1 MELHFI
7 ITVSA
12 VVEGW
17 TASGSHELC
26 SLASAC
32 LKIYNMFITSSL
44 SWYHKQV
51 NNCYSKDN
59 NKPKYLSTKYGG
71 KWAVIAVQCACNTAI
86 QVPWKYTVYLNCRKL
101 SPPSFSWNCRE
112 VLKWVAQSWIL
123 SLLSLYHHLCIIVLC
138 DCQCAKWPHMKGIVF
153 FQYAHMFSASLLQI
167 DHYLL

>member
-86 QVPWKYTVYLNCRKL
+86 RTGSVEIYCVSELQEVVSTEFQLKL
-101 SPPSFSWNCRE
+101 
-112 VLKWVAQSWIL
+112 
-123 SLLSLYHHLCIIVLC
+123 
-138 DCQCAKWPHMKGIVF
+138 
-153 FQYAHMFSASLLQI
+153 
-167 DHYLL
+167 